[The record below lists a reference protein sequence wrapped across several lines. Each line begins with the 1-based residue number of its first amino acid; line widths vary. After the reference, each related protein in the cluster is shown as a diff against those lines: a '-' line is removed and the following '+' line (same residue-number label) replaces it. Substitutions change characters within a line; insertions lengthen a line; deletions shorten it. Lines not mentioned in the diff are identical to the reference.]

1 MTLYANLGI
10 PMIAVQMPLLSG
22 ALPAVI
28 FLEALLLR
36 RWYSLDWPAALKP
49 VILANAVSTLLG
61 IPILWF
67 ILMMAQS
74 GLVEPHLSTIR
85 SLMPAAWIEVLF
97 KPAWINFMPAER
109 YWMVPL
115 AFLILL
121 IPAFF
126 MTIVVEGP
134 IYRRAFAGRTT
145 PFTPSQANWRLHRY
159 SYAFLAAAGVLILGA
174 SIITHHLRPE
184 SHRLKRRN
192 PPTQSPPAQSP

>member
-28 FLEALLLR
+28 FLEAALLR
-36 RWYSLDWPAALKP
+36 RWYSLDWPTALKP

-61 IPILWF
+61 IPVLWF
-67 ILMMAQS
+67 ILMMAQAS
-74 GLVEPHLSTIR
+74 FVEPHLSGVR
-85 SLMPAAWIEVLF
+85 PLMPAPWIEVLF
-97 KPAWINFMPAER
+97 KPAWINFIPGER

-126 MTIVVEGP
+126 MTLVVEGP
-134 IYRRAFAGRTT
+134 FYRRAFAGRTT
-145 PFTPSQANWRLHRY
+145 PLTPSQANWRLHHY
-159 SYAFLAAAGVLILGA
+159 SYGLLAAAGLLILVA
-174 SIITHHLRPE
+174 SLVTHHFRPE
-184 SHRLKRRN
+184 PHRTQRRN
-192 PPTQSPPAQSP
+192 PTSQSPLAPTP